1 MRSSNTH
8 TDSNPEQITLEKP
21 SILIVD
27 DSAIMRKSMVK
38 ILCEDFNIVE
48 ANDGVEGWE
57 SLVRDHSIQVVIA
70 DLMMPH
76 KNGFQLLREIRE
88 SVHERINQLPVIII
102 TSHEDDDKMKRRAMS
117 MGASDFISKP
127 FDSIQIKARA
137 KSYAKHG
144 DTARKLEQTRKILA
158 EKTTI
163 DPLTGL
169 ANPRYFKQHGPELLA
184 FAARQGTDV
193 SVLRLDIDKFE
204 VLVKKKGK
212 QVGEKIILNVS
223 KIINACVRKEDA
235 VARIREAKFAVMMPG
250 AGEAAAKALA
260 QRIHQLI
267 NKSVYR
273 MGETRFRM
281 TASAG
286 LVCGATCD
294 GAKFDDVVKLAEE
307 RLSDA
312 IKSGG
317 AKLVLDDTVNA
328 QRHNKIGQELPPRYM
343 LTLDEAVV
351 LLKAGQTDKVHA
363 QLKPLMA
370 KLFPLLTYANTQM
383 RLGLDGSLVHI
394 HERFKRIN
402 PDML

>member
-8 TDSNPEQITLEKP
+8 TNTNPEQITLEKP

-102 TSHEDDDKMKRRAMS
+102 TSHEDDEGMKRRAMS
-117 MGASDFISKP
+117 MGASDFITKP

-169 ANPRYFKQHGPELLA
+169 ANPRYFKEHGPELLA
-184 FAARQGTDV
+184 FAARQGTNV
-193 SVLRLDIDKFE
+193 SVLLLDIDKFD
-204 VLVKKKGK
+204 VLVRKKGK

-250 AGEAAAKALA
+250 ADASGAKSLA

-267 NKSVYR
+267 NKAVYR

-281 TASAG
+281 TVSAG
-286 LVCGATCD
+286 LVCGAMCEGET
-294 GAKFDDVVKLAEE
+294 FDDVVKLAEE
-307 RLSDA
+307 RLTNA

-317 AKLVLDDTVNA
+317 AKLVLDDPLSG
-328 QRHNKIGQELPPRYM
+328 QRRNMSGQELPPRHM
-343 LTLDEAVV
+343 LTLDEALV
-351 LLKAGQTDKVHA
+351 LLKAGQTDTVRA

-370 KLFPLLTYANTQM
+370 KLFPLLAYANNHM

-394 HERFKRIN
+394 RERLKRIN
-402 PDML
+402 PDLL